1 MPQHRLAC
9 RGMELAERPRIL
21 LVEDDFKLAALV
33 KEYLESESYAVE
45 IEARGDTAAQR
56 ILRESPDL
64 VILDVMLP
72 GIDGFEVCKRVRP
85 EFPGPIMMLTA
96 RNDEVDEVIGL
107 EMGAD
112 DYMSK
117 PVSPR
122 LLLSRLRALL
132 RRFPHVSPD
141 SLPKGSSII
150 RLTDLEIDATQRS
163 VLLLGNPVYLT
174 TAEFDLLWFLAQ
186 RPGDVVTR
194 DEIFDH
200 VIGTPYDG
208 LDRSADLR
216 ITRLRKKLG
225 DDGKQPSRIKSIRSV
240 GYLLAP

>member
-1 MPQHRLAC
+1 
-9 RGMELAERPRIL
+9 MEERPSKKPRVL
-21 LVEDDFKLAALV
+21 LVEDDLKLAALV
-33 KEYLESESYAVE
+33 KEYLESDQFEVDVES
-45 IEARGDTAAQR
+45 RGDNAAKR
-56 ILRESPDL
+56 ILSETPDL

-72 GIDGFEVCKRVRP
+72 GMDGFEVCKRVRP
-85 EFPGPIMMLTA
+85 DFAGPILMLTA
-96 RNDEVDEVIGL
+96 RSEEIDEVIGL

-117 PVSPR
+117 PVRPR
-122 LLLSRLRALL
+122 LLLARMRTLL
-132 RRFPHVSPD
+132 RRVPANAPLGASPEETTV
-141 SLPKGSSII
+141 IE
-150 RLTDLEIDATQRS
+150 LTDLQIDATQRS
-163 VLLLGNPVYLT
+163 VFQSGTPVYLT

-186 RPGDVVTR
+186 RPGEVVTR
-194 DEIFDH
+194 DEIFEN
-200 VIGTPYDG
+200 VIGMPYDG

>member
-1 MPQHRLAC
+1 
-9 RGMELAERPRIL
+9 MEERDTKKPKIL
-21 LVEDDFKLAALV
+21 LVEDDLKLAALV
-33 KEYLESESYAVE
+33 KEYLESDQFEVDVE
-45 IEARGDTAAQR
+45 TRGDTAANR
-56 ILRESPDL
+56 ILTDKHDL

-72 GIDGFEVCKRVRP
+72 GLDGFEVCKRVRP
-85 EFPGPIMMLTA
+85 DFDGPILMLTA
-96 RNDEVDEVIGL
+96 RSEEVDEVIGL

-117 PVSPR
+117 PVRPR
-122 LLLSRLRALL
+122 LLLARMRTLL
-132 RRFPHVSPD
+132 RRVQLTETPGTISEECA
-141 SLPKGSSII
+141 LIE
-150 RLTDLEIDATQRS
+150 LTDLQIDATQRS
-163 VLLLGNPVYLT
+163 VLLKGHPIYLT

-186 RPGDVVTR
+186 RPGEVVTR
-194 DEIFDH
+194 DQIFEK
-200 VIGTPYDG
+200 VIGMPYDG

>member
-1 MPQHRLAC
+1 MRDGRARHAK
-9 RGMELAERPRIL
+9 PRIL
-21 LVEDDFKLAALV
+21 LVEDDLKLAALV
-33 KEYLESESYAVE
+33 KEYLESDQFEVDVE
-45 IEARGDTAAQR
+45 TRGDTAANR
-56 ILRESPDL
+56 ILTDKHDL

-72 GIDGFEVCKRVRP
+72 GLDGFEVCKRVRP
-85 EFPGPIMMLTA
+85 DFDGPILMLTA
-96 RNDEVDEVIGL
+96 RSEEVDEVIGL

-117 PVSPR
+117 PVRPR
-122 LLLSRLRALL
+122 LLLARMRTLL
-132 RRFPHVSPD
+132 RRVQLNETPGTISEECA
-141 SLPKGSSII
+141 LIE
-150 RLTDLEIDATQRS
+150 LTDLQIDATQRS
-163 VLLLGNPVYLT
+163 VLLKGHPIYLT

-186 RPGDVVTR
+186 RPGEVVTR
-194 DEIFDH
+194 DQIFEK
-200 VIGTPYDG
+200 VIGMPYDG

>member
-1 MPQHRLAC
+1 
-9 RGMELAERPRIL
+9 MEERDTKKPRIL
-21 LVEDDFKLAALV
+21 LVEDDLKLAALV
-33 KEYLESESYAVE
+33 KEYLESDQFEVDVE
-45 IEARGDTAAQR
+45 TRGDTAANR
-56 ILRESPDL
+56 ILTDKHDL

-72 GIDGFEVCKRVRP
+72 GLDGFEVCKRVRP
-85 EFPGPIMMLTA
+85 DFDGPILMLTA
-96 RNDEVDEVIGL
+96 RSEEVDEVIGL

-117 PVSPR
+117 PVRPR
-122 LLLSRLRALL
+122 LLLARMRTLL
-132 RRFPHVSPD
+132 RRVQLNETPGTISEECA
-141 SLPKGSSII
+141 LIE
-150 RLTDLEIDATQRS
+150 LTNLQIDATQRS
-163 VLLLGNPVYLT
+163 VLLKGHPIYLT

-186 RPGDVVTR
+186 RPGEVVTR
-194 DEIFDH
+194 DQIFEK
-200 VIGTPYDG
+200 VIGMPYDG

>member
-1 MPQHRLAC
+1 
-9 RGMELAERPRIL
+9 MEERDTKKPRIL
-21 LVEDDFKLAALV
+21 LVEDDLKLAALV
-33 KEYLESESYAVE
+33 KEYLESDQFEVDVE
-45 IEARGDTAAQR
+45 TRGDTAANR
-56 ILRESPDL
+56 ILTDKHDL

-72 GIDGFEVCKRVRP
+72 GLDGFEVCKRVRP
-85 EFPGPIMMLTA
+85 DFDGPILMLTA
-96 RNDEVDEVIGL
+96 RSEEVDEVIGL

-117 PVSPR
+117 PVRPR
-122 LLLSRLRALL
+122 LLLARMRTLL
-132 RRFPHVSPD
+132 RRVQLNETPGTISEECA
-141 SLPKGSSII
+141 LIE
-150 RLTDLEIDATQRS
+150 LTDLQIDATQRS
-163 VLLLGNPVYLT
+163 VLLKGHPIYLT

-186 RPGDVVTR
+186 RPGEVVTR
-194 DEIFDH
+194 DQIFEK
-200 VIGTPYDG
+200 VIGMPYDG

>member
-1 MPQHRLAC
+1 
-9 RGMELAERPRIL
+9 MEERDTKKPKIL
-21 LVEDDFKLAALV
+21 LVEDDLKLAALV
-33 KEYLESESYAVE
+33 KEYLESDQFEVDVE
-45 IEARGDTAAQR
+45 TRGDTAVNR
-56 ILRESPDL
+56 ILTDKHDL

-72 GIDGFEVCKRVRP
+72 GLDGFEVCKRVRP
-85 EFPGPIMMLTA
+85 DFDGPILMLTA
-96 RNDEVDEVIGL
+96 RSEEVDEVIGL

-117 PVSPR
+117 PVRPR
-122 LLLSRLRALL
+122 LLLARMRTLL
-132 RRFPHVSPD
+132 RRVQLNETPGTISEECA
-141 SLPKGSSII
+141 LIE
-150 RLTDLEIDATQRS
+150 LTDLQIDATQRS
-163 VLLLGNPVYLT
+163 VLLKGHPIYLT

-186 RPGDVVTR
+186 RPGEVVTR
-194 DEIFDH
+194 DQIFEK
-200 VIGTPYDG
+200 VIGMPYDG